1 MFQIDKM
8 SCIPVYEQL
17 IKEVENYILTGILKS
32 NDKMP
37 SVRLLSTELV
47 VNPNTIQK
55 AYAIL
60 ETRGITYTV
69 PGKGSFVAEDAV
81 LKISEASRQNLLELE
96 TALKDMKLAGVSRE
110 EVLELVNSIFN
121 N

>member
-1 MFQIDKM
+1 MFQIDNM

-32 NDKMP
+32 DDKMP

-60 ETRGITYTV
+60 ESRGITYTV
-69 PGKGSFVAEDAV
+69 PGKGSFVAADAV
-81 LKISEASRQNLLELE
+81 TKLGEASRQNLAELE
-96 TALKDMKLAGVSRE
+96 TALQDMKLAGVSKE
-110 EVLELVNSIFN
+110 EVLTLVEKIFD
-121 N
+121 